1 MRLVILYKYM
11 NCTADKTTG
20 ADTGDTTYIY

>member
-1 MRLVILYKYM
+1 MRLAVLYKSM

-20 ADTGDTTYIY
+20 TGTGHATYTY